1 MILLLTLFIVIYLLI
16 AFLSIYFYNIQLT
29 HIGRMIFGAALIVFA
44 AGMLIGQSG
53 SLWVI
58 LLVAALV
65 INIEITA
72 FKFKLNDLKAL
83 QILHIFTAMLAVMV
97 IVTAFML

>member
-16 AFLSIYFYNIQLT
+16 AFLSIYFCNTKLT
-29 HIGRMIFGAALIVFA
+29 DVARMTFGAALIVFA
-44 AGMLIGQSG
+44 ASMLMGHNG

-72 FKFKLNDLKAL
+72 FKFKINDLKAL
-83 QILHIFTAMLAVMV
+83 QILHIFTAMLSVM
-97 IVTAFML
+97 IIITSFIL

>member
-16 AFLSIYFYNIQLT
+16 AFLSIYFYNTKLT
-29 HIGRMIFGAALIVFA
+29 DIARMIFGAALIVFA
-44 AGMLIGQSG
+44 ASMLIGHSG

-72 FKFKLNDLKAL
+72 FKFKISDLKAL
-83 QILHIFTAMLAVMV
+83 QILHIFTAMLAVM
-97 IVTAFML
+97 IIITSFML

>member
-29 HIGRMIFGAALIVFA
+29 NIARMIFGAALIVFA

-83 QILHIFTAMLAVMV
+83 QILHIFTAMLAAMV